1 MNWTNLDVG
10 PGVLVRCAV
19 VGFAEANCYVLACDE
34 TREAAVIDPG
44 TMTAD
49 ETSGIATETE
59 RLGLSVRYIVDTHG
73 HPDHMSGNDFL
84 KAAVGGEVLIHELD
98 GFKLTDPTRNASR
111 MFGFDVRVRPADRL
125 LEDGETVTVGSVRL
139 KVIHTPGHSAGGIAL
154 LGDGFVFTGD
164 TLFAGSIG
172 RSDLPCSSEEHTIAY
187 DVLIDSIKG
196 KLLTLP
202 EETIVLTGHGPPTT
216 IGEEKRSNPFLR

>member
-1 MNWTNLDVG
+1 MEWTSFDVG
-10 PGVLVRCAV
+10 PGVTVRGAV
-19 VGFAEANCYVLACDE
+19 VGFAGANCYVIACDE

-44 TMTAD
+44 TMSVD
-49 ETSGIATETE
+49 ETSGITAEVE
-59 RLGLSVRYIVDTHG
+59 RLRVNVRYIIDTHG

-98 GFKLTDPTRNASR
+98 AFKLTDPLRNASR
-111 MFGFDVRVRPADRL
+111 MFGFEVHVKPADRL
-125 LEDGETVTVGSVRL
+125 LADGERVTVGSVALRVL
-139 KVIHTPGHSAGGIAL
+139 HTPGHSAGGIAL
-154 LGDGFVFTGD
+154 LGDSFVFTGD

-172 RSDLPCSSEEHTIAY
+172 RSDLPCSSEENTIAY
-187 DVLIDSIKG
+187 DVLLDSIKE

-202 EETIVLTGHGPPTT
+202 EETIVLAGHGPATT